1 MRSVAPLVDTREET
15 IYPRLPS
22 GPFST
27 VVADPPWDYSHKMSA
42 GGTSGYSPVH
52 HSRGG
57 TRGARNHYSTLKLE
71 QLKLL
76 PVNGLVGE
84 TAHLYLWT
92 TGAFMA
98 EAYELALHWG
108 FQPKGVIPW
117 VKTKRDAVNAIART
131 GDLLAG
137 VRMGM
142 GVYVRWCTEFVV
154 FGVKGK
160 LPTLRNDALG
170 ITFGPRSKHS
180 EKPDEMYD
188 LIRSLSPEPRID
200 LFARSHRIGFD
211 AWGDEVG
218 D

>member
-1 MRSVAPLVDTREET
+1 MGSRAPLIGLSDQ
-15 IYPRLPS
+15 IYSPLPR
-22 GPFST
+22 GPFTT

-57 TRGARNHYSTLKLE
+57 NRGARNHYSTLRLE

-76 PVNGLVGE
+76 PVGDLAGDL
-84 TAHLYLWT
+84 AHLYLWT

-108 FQPKGVIPW
+108 FEPKGVIPW
-117 VKTKRDAVNAIART
+117 VKTKRDAADAVAKAGEMR
-131 GDLLAG
+131 AG

-142 GVYVRWCTEFVV
+142 GVYIRWCSEFVV
-154 FGVKGK
+154 FAVRGK

-170 ITFGPRSKHS
+170 ITFGTRSRHS

-200 LFARSHRIGFD
+200 LFARGNRPGFE
-211 AWGDEVG
+211 AWGDEV
-218 D
+218 DE